1 MNNNANANEVG
12 NRGGDGH
19 GNQGHQI
26 PEHLLRVA
34 PRPRDVMFTLSE
46 RQLEMLYVRWDAAR
60 IRVHQQI
67 YNPHLPFQPYPLPPA
82 WSEEARAMMILWVAR
97 ERRMFELEMQELEY
111 LLGLRATHH
120 GLSHVVN
127 NRLFNEV
134 DIRDLQC
141 INGRQCKD
149 AKATRLFHQNKSV
162 VHCSMRIIKVVNIL
176 NGLFQTMGTYLT
188 RGTKSAS
195 WPEAAW
201 RETQ

>member
-1 MNNNANANEVG
+1 MKTNATVVFGSRNTGEGTQSGCTVSAEPLEISAPALKSSSSTTMNNNANANEVG
-12 NRGGDGH
+12 NRDGDRH

-82 WSEEARAMMILWVAR
+82 WSEEVRAMMILWVAR

-111 LLGLRATHH
+111 LLGLRGA
-120 GLSHVVN
+120 
-127 NRLFNEV
+127 R
-134 DIRDLQC
+134 
-141 INGRQCKD
+141 
-149 AKATRLFHQNKSV
+149 
-162 VHCSMRIIKVVNIL
+162 
-176 NGLFQTMGTYLT
+176 
-188 RGTKSAS
+188 
-195 WPEAAW
+195 
-201 RETQ
+201 